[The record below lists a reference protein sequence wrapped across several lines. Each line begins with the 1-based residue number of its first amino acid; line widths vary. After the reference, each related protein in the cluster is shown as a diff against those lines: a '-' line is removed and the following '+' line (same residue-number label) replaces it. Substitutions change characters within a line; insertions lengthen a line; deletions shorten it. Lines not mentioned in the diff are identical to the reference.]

1 MAKFQFLFEE
11 YNNFNKIQRFYIF
24 LNLIKYDLLIT
35 SVLFF
40 EEVPNF
46 EIILF
51 TYFEIYELFFILIQ
65 DPFIKKNKIAY
76 YFIQQLN
83 FNYVKYPI
91 LLLKYN

>member
-35 SVLFF
+35 LVLFF

-51 TYFEIYELFFILIQ
+51 TYFEIYELFFILI
-65 DPFIKKNKIAY
+65 
-76 YFIQQLN
+76 
-83 FNYVKYPI
+83 
-91 LLLKYN
+91 

>member
-11 YNNFNKIQRFYIF
+11 YHNFNKIQRFYIF

-35 SVLFF
+35 LVLFF

-51 TYFEIYELFFILIQ
+51 TCFEIYELFFILI
-65 DPFIKKNKIAY
+65 
-76 YFIQQLN
+76 
-83 FNYVKYPI
+83 
-91 LLLKYN
+91 